1 MSNKVKVIQP
11 QEGFQEKFVRSDVDF
26 CIGGGVLACGKEQPL
41 SSLVL
46 TPSGW
51 VRMGSLKVGDLVST
65 PFGKPKRVL
74 NIFEHKDKDIYE
86 ITTSDGRKCR
96 CGLEHLWAFRTK
108 NDVLKYL
115 VSKDVNEGLTVENTA
130 SLIERLS
137 RGEKIY
143 IPIAHKQIFKSSKL
157 PIEPYSFGFLVR
169 NGLRDDI
176 PSNYVYS
183 SIRQRED
190 LILGIAEEL
199 GHSLPQTITSLWRW
213 WTFIVASAMLRK
225 LPKRMGFI
233 Q

>member
-65 PFGKPKRVL
+65 PFGKPQRVL
-74 NIFEHKDKDIYE
+74 NIFEHKNKDIYE

-115 VSKDVNEGLTVENTA
+115 VSKDVNEGLIVENTA

-143 IPIAHKQIFKSSKL
+143 IPIAQKQIFKSSKL

-183 SIRQRED
+183 SIRQ
-190 LILGIAEEL
+190 
-199 GHSLPQTITSLWRW
+199 
-213 WTFIVASAMLRK
+213 K
-225 LPKRMGFI
+225 
-233 Q
+233 